1 VGPLLKRAHV
11 SFGGDL
17 CLVYLLVHYLHAD
30 QSPAGTD
37 LSKIPLFRW
46 PDGSPS
52 QLFNFA
58 TG

>member
-11 SFGGDL
+11 SFGGDF